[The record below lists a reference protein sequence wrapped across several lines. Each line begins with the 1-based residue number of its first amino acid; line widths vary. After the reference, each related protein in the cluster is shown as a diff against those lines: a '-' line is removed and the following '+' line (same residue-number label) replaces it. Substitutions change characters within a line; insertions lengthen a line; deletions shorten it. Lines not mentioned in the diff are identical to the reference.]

1 MENSNSIKRYKEF
14 GYLVGFGF
22 PLIIGYLIPYFSGH
36 AFRTWT
42 LFIGIPILIIGITKP
57 YFLKYPFK
65 LWMKIG
71 HLLGWINSKLILGIV
86 FIVVLQP
93 ISLVMK
99 LLGHD
104 PLRTKKNGEKSYR
117 EVKTNQK
124 MNLKKIF

>member
-36 AFRTWT
+36 NFRTWT
-42 LFIGIPILIIGITKP
+42 LFIGIPILIIGIIKP

-86 FIVVLQP
+86 YIVVLQP

-104 PLRTKKNGEKSYR
+104 PLKKVNKQDKTYR
-117 EVKTNQK
+117 QTT
-124 MNLKKIF
+124 NLKEIKFNKIF

>member
-42 LFIGIPILIIGITKP
+42 LFIGIPILIIGIIKP

-86 FIVVLQP
+86 YIVVLQP

-104 PLRTKKNGEKSYR
+104 PL
-117 EVKTNQK
+117 
-124 MNLKKIF
+124 KKINKQDKTYRQITNSQEIKFNKIF